1 MLPRHAADPKDQKDP
16 GDERDRGK
24 LQEEIAAGGDGGA
37 SPSLDFQSDLEN
49 VHGLS
54 LVERFF
60 TPGDLVDELFSRRKG
75 IAGTGENMEVG
86 GGVHHAGDDEG
97 QHDGRRDEE
106 KLLVEAHSY
115 N

>member
-1 MLPRHAADPKDQKDP
+1 MLPWNPSDPNHEKDP

-24 LQEEIAAGGDGGA
+24 LQEEIAAGDDGSA
-37 SPSLDFQSDLEN
+37 SFSLDFQSDLED

-54 LVERFF
+54 LVEGFF
-60 TPGDLVDELFSRRKG
+60 TAGDLVDELFSG
-75 IAGTGENMEVG
+75 GECIARAGENMELG
-86 GGVHHAGDDEG
+86 GGVHHAGNHES
-97 QHDGRRDEE
+97 QHDGRRDQE

>member
-1 MLPRHAADPKDQKDP
+1 MLPRHAPDPNHEKGP

-24 LQEEIAAGGDGGA
+24 LQEEVAAGDDGGA
-37 SPSLDFQSDLEN
+37 SSCLDFQGDLEN
-49 VHGLS
+49 VHSLP

-60 TPGDLVDELFSRRKG
+60 PASDLIDELFPGGQG
-75 IAGTGENMEVG
+75 IARAGENMELG
-86 GGVHHAGDDEG
+86 GGVHHAGNNES
-97 QHDGRRDEE
+97 QHDGRRDQE

>member
-1 MLPRHAADPKDQKDP
+1 MLPRYASDSDHQKGP

-37 SPSLDFQSDLEN
+37 SSSLDLQSDLEN
-49 VHGLS
+49 LHRLP

-60 TPGDLVDELFSRRKG
+60 TAGDLIDELFTGGEG
-75 IAGTGENMEVG
+75 IAGAGENMELD
-86 GGVHHAGDDEG
+86 GGVHHAGDHER
-97 QHDGRRDEE
+97 QHDGRRDQE